1 MLIAAIKLLSKWVF
15 FLKIKKLLQDM
26 VSVQQAM
33 QNVDNTRYLLL
44 RWKRKRFY
52 FS

>member
-1 MLIAAIKLLSKWVF
+1 MLIAAIKLLLKGFF
-15 FLKIKKLLQDM
+15 FLKIKRLQDM